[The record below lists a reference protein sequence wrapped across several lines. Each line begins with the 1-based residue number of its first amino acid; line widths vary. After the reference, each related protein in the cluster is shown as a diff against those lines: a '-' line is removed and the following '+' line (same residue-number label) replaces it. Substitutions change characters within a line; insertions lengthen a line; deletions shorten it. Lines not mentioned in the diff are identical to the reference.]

1 MCCYLVKKEPDIFAI
16 KNTLKILN
24 PLKSIIENIIENLN
38 WPMEIRTFIFEKQ
51 VKNSFL
57 YG

>member
-1 MCCYLVKKEPDIFAI
+1 MNEINRIQDSI